1 MLKLIKIKDPSLKL
15 GFLSGFQPEKT
26 AFICSDIKNKKFLE
40 NQLFKQYNTL
50 SSSSVLRADEF
61 YKLLF
66 ASLNK
71 KWSLKSDSFVQQI
84 LNDFLGSQEHTK
96 HLIQSQVFFNW
107 FQFCVAFFL
116 QNSSHSLFKEWFY
129 FKDQNLFPKEWLK
142 LFEEFF
148 NLLESKNIL
157 YESGV
162 KAFLLSEMPFLK
174 PSFFEKEIL
183 IVDLGFSMNL
193 CEKDIYKELSKFK
206 KVYVLAP
213 ILELNFLVEKKG
225 YDFYSE
231 WEKELDKKNVIHLK
245 SDTLFS
251 KDFFLSSQT
260 TKLSSSDST
269 QSSSPPQSSAPPQSS
284 SGFSSNISENAPAF
298 FKIENKT
305 KKAEVE
311 NAVRQASVWLNQGIH
326 PEKIVIY
333 APSIEEYW
341 FILKYQ
347 LEKLSVP
354 YKKTHYTSLIEFP
367 EIKFTLSSLRF
378 YLNLFDFQDLETFYF
393 YKNPKRNFTRMKQK
407 HFEVLNKNIIKK
419 DPFKKRDSKT
429 LVSGFDFVDWTVSLF
444 PSHCSKSAFFKIL
457 KKFKTKDQ
465 LSFQS
470 WLFLLESEVLSQDIE
485 LEKENSFGISCLSFN
500 AFNSVTSSHVILLG
514 LNESAFK
521 ETSLLK
527 EDSLSSLL
535 HDLGFGLDFKL
546 SREKEKSL
554 LWFLQSSHH
563 KEVYFSHYLYD
574 LEGNIEA
581 KAFLFM
587 FLQQYYS
594 LKSHSLVEEEKFN
607 LLESLEPPAQTG
619 QIKQAESGSKIKN
632 SSSGKPDQLK
642 QAQILRVLLKDK
654 SKKQIQAIE
663 KAFFESKTH
672 FFHPRLPSLSVS
684 RLKKYYDCPF
694 KYAADKIFYVKE
706 KQSLKQE
713 LSPLIKGVAAHKLF
727 NSLLE
732 KHPDLNISEK
742 QKEDLIEELIP
753 AEDIF
758 IFKKEQVIL
767 LKIYLKKLIDDFL
780 LKEKQER
787 AKHPSIK
794 ALAFEANLKAFWN
807 QKKGELSSKGEY
819 LFKGSIDRIDRD
831 EKQKSYLI
839 RDYKASL
846 NHLTHV
852 SSWIKKYE
860 IQLIFYAQALEKGL
874 VENLAPSEVS
884 ALFYSAYNEDF
895 KAKAFIEKESKLDDL
910 IEGRKSSYMK
920 PREEL
925 TAVTEA
931 LNKKTQELVAKIER
945 GEFSPQPRDK
955 SLCQSCS
962 YRNWCRVESYV

>member
-15 GFLSGFQPEKT
+15 DFLSGFQPEKT
-26 AFICSDIKNKKFLE
+26 AFICSDIKNKQFLE
-40 NQLFKQYNTL
+40 SQLFKQYNIL

-66 ASLNK
+66 TSLNK

-84 LNDFLGSQEHTK
+84 LNEFLGSQEHTK
-96 HLIQSQVFFNW
+96 HLIRSQVFFNW
-107 FQFCVAFFL
+107 FRFCVAFLL
-116 QNSSHSLFKEWFY
+116 QNQSYSLFKEWFY
-129 FKDQNLFPKEWLK
+129 FKNQNLFPKEWLK

-148 NLLESKNIL
+148 SLLESKNIL

-174 PSFFEKEIL
+174 PSLFEKEIL

-213 ILELNFLVEKKG
+213 ILELNALVEKKG

-245 SDTLFS
+245 SDSSFL
-251 KDFFLSSQT
+251 KDFFLISQT
-260 TKLSSSDST
+260 TELSSLDST
-269 QSSSPPQSSAPPQSS
+269 KSSASLQSSL
-284 SGFSSNISENAPAF
+284 GFSSDISKSTPSF

-311 NAVRQASVWLNQGIH
+311 NAVRQASIWLNQGIH

-354 YKKTHYTSLIEFP
+354 YKKTNNTSLIEFP

-393 YKNPKRNFTRMKQK
+393 YKNPKRNFTLMKQK

-429 LVSGFDFVDWTVSLF
+429 LVSGFDFVDWAGSLF

-500 AFNSVTSSHVILLG
+500 AFNSVKSSHVILLG
-514 LNESAFK
+514 LNEFAFQ

-554 LWFLQSSHH
+554 LWFLQSSYH

-574 LEGNIEA
+574 LEGNIET

-594 LKSHSLVEEEKFN
+594 FKSHSLVEEKSFKI
-607 LLESLEPPAQTG
+607 LENPDLEHPAQTG
-619 QIKQAESGSKIKN
+619 QVKQDESSSKIKN
-632 SSSGKPDQLK
+632 SSKEKPDQLK
-642 QAQILRVLLKDK
+642 QAQILRALLKDK

-672 FFHPRLPSLSVS
+672 FFHPQLPSLSVS

-742 QKEDLIEELIP
+742 QKEDLIGELIP
-753 AEDIF
+753 TEEIF

-780 LKEKQER
+780 LKEKQQKS
-787 AKHPSIK
+787 KHPSIK

-819 LFKGSIDRIDRD
+819 LFKGSIDRIDRY
-831 EKQKSYLI
+831 EKKQSYLI

-846 NHLTHV
+846 NQLTHI

-895 KAKAFIEKESKLDDL
+895 KAKAFIEKESKLDEL

-920 PREEL
+920 SREEL

-931 LNKKTQELVAKIER
+931 LNKKTQKLIAKIEK